1 MLTESTGSTEAL
13 RNSQLLSSGRLKQ
26 RAAHK
31 ILNWVRLPVPQPG
44 GLALSGAS
52 RRGWGLASVC
62 GVSVKTRGTH
72 LQTLLVIVNSEFGA
86 GGLLISRNLSTNT
99 LHLNGGVQ
107 FREHFHTH
115 YLI

>member
-1 MLTESTGSTEAL
+1 M
-13 RNSQLLSSGRLKQ
+13 
-26 RAAHK
+26 
-31 ILNWVRLPVPQPG
+31 RLPVSQPG
-44 GLALSGAS
+44 GPALSGAS

-62 GVSVKTRGTH
+62 GVSVKMRGMH

-86 GGLLISRNLSTNT
+86 GGLISRNLSTNT

-107 FREHFHTH
+107 FREHFHIL